1 MVRGLLGGIA
11 ALMLVAAGVFWWQ
24 GRAETGFGGEAPALA
39 VETAPD
45 AEPED
50 LPSADAE
57 GLIGEAPPEATAV
70 GRETKRFNML
80 DKDRDNRITRNEM
93 LSGRARDFRK
103 LDKDGNNL
111 LTFEEWAHTTADKF
125 TFADSNSDLWLS
137 REEFATTRP
146 KDKPKAKQKQKCS
159 CK

>member
-1 MVRGLLGGIA
+1 MLRGLLGGLA

-24 GRAETGFGGEAPALA
+24 GRAETGFGEAPALPIQ
-39 VETAPD
+39 EAPA

-50 LPSADAE
+50 LPSADVE
-57 GLIGEAPPEATAV
+57 GLVGVAPPEATEV

-80 DKDRDNRITRNEM
+80 DKDRDSRITRTEM
-93 LSGRARDFRK
+93 LSARARDFRK

-111 LTFEEWAHTTADKF
+111 LTFEEWAHTTVDKF
-125 TFADSNSDLWLS
+125 KFADGNADLWLS

-146 KDKPKAKQKQKCS
+146 KPKLRTKQKCA

>member
-1 MVRGLLGGIA
+1 MLRGLLGGLA

-24 GRAETGFGGEAPALA
+24 GRAETGFGQAPALP
-39 VETAPD
+39 VEEAPE
-45 AEPED
+45 AEPDD
-50 LPSADAE
+50 LPSADVE
-57 GLIGEAPPEATAV
+57 GLVGVAPPEATEV

-80 DKDRDNRITRNEM
+80 DKDRDSRITRPEM
-93 LSGRARDFRK
+93 LGARARDFRK

-111 LTFEEWAHTTADKF
+111 LTFEEWAHTTVDKF
-125 TFADSNSDLWLS
+125 KFADSNADLWLS

-146 KDKPKAKQKQKCS
+146 KPKPKQKCS

>member
-1 MVRGLLGGIA
+1 MLRGLLGGLA
-11 ALMLVAAGVFWWQ
+11 TMMLLAAGVFWWQ
-24 GRAETGFGGEAPALA
+24 GRAETVFGEAPTLA
-39 VETAPD
+39 VQAAPET
-45 AEPED
+45 EPEE

-57 GLIGEAPPEATAV
+57 DMVGVAPPEATVV

-80 DKDRDNRITRNEM
+80 DKDRDSRITRNEM
-93 LSGRARDFRK
+93 LAARGKDFRK

-111 LTFEEWAHTTADKF
+111 LTFEEWAHTTVDKF
-125 TFADSNSDLWLS
+125 KFADGNADLWLS

-146 KDKPKAKQKQKCS
+146 KPKPKPKCS

>member
-1 MVRGLLGGIA
+1 MLRGLLGGLA
-11 ALMLVAAGVFWWQ
+11 TLMLLAAGVFWWQ
-24 GRAETGFGGEAPALA
+24 GRAETGFGQAPALPIQD
-39 VETAPD
+39 APE

-50 LPSADAE
+50 LPSADVE
-57 GLIGEAPPEATAV
+57 GLVGVAPPEATEV

-80 DKDRDNRITRNEM
+80 DRDRDSRITRTEM
-93 LSGRARDFRK
+93 LSARARDFRK

-111 LTFEEWAHTTADKF
+111 LTFEEWAHTTVDKF
-125 TFADSNSDLWLS
+125 KFADGNADLWLS

-146 KDKPKAKQKQKCS
+146 KPKPKAKQKCS

>member
-1 MVRGLLGGIA
+1 MLRGLLGGLA

-24 GRAETGFGGEAPALA
+24 GRAETAFGAAPALP
-39 VETAPD
+39 VQEAPE
-45 AEPED
+45 AAPED
-50 LPSADAE
+50 LPSADVE
-57 GLIGEAPPEATAV
+57 GLVGVAPPEATEV

-80 DKDRDNRITRNEM
+80 DKDRDSRITRAEM
-93 LSGRARDFRK
+93 LSARARDFRK

-111 LTFEEWAHTTADKF
+111 LTFEEWAHTTVDKF
-125 TFADSNSDLWLS
+125 KFADGNADLWLS

-146 KDKPKAKQKQKCS
+146 KPKPKAKQKCS